1 MRRFCVGEFA
11 GLEQL
16 LWASEFQ
23 RLGGCNGPGST
34 EGEEGEVWERGA
46 SRVLEARALCR
57 AKFPK
62 NIGAARC
69 LLAMVIGYRGATS
82 Q

>member
-1 MRRFCVGEFA
+1 MAQEVRK
-11 GLEQL
+11 
-16 LWASEFQ
+16 
-23 RLGGCNGPGST
+23 
-34 EGEEGEVWERGA
+34 GEEGEVWERGA
-46 SRVLEARALCR
+46 SRVLEARAFCR